1 MNHKGNRILYMSMSL
16 IVMSLGLLS
25 RKFVD
30 YFPDIIN
37 MFLGDSLWALMVY
50 FLIRTILIKFSINR
64 VALISIL
71 VCFSIEFSQLYHGL
85 WIEAVRR
92 TTLGGL
98 ILGYG
103 FLWSD
108 LIAYLLGIVVGIIID
123 KFIKKYTSRS
133 SKI

>member
-1 MNHKGNRILYMSMSL
+1 MNHRGNRIRYMFMSL
-16 IVMSLGLLS
+16 IVMCLGLLS

-30 YFPDIIN
+30 YIPDIIN
-37 MFLGDSLWALMVY
+37 MFLGDSLWALMIY
-50 FLIRTILIKFSINR
+50 LLIRMILIKFSINR

-71 VCFSIEFSQLYHGL
+71 FCFSIEISQLYHEP
-85 WIEAVRR
+85 WIDAIRR

-98 ILGYG
+98 VLGYG

-108 LIAYLLGIVVGIIID
+108 LGAYLLGIVVGIIID